1 MVQRIGNTGTQE
13 LTIVSALARTSAVVG
28 VVGTLPIVVAAG
40 VGTVVVVVVVVAVVV
55 VVVPVGHRCIAHRTS
70 VVGGARRCWHWRK
83 ITPVSTSN
91 VVVVMS
97 QKKKQQRIS
106 KQKKDPKKTL
116 LV

>member
-40 VGTVVVVVVVVAVVV
+40 VGTVVVVVVVAVVV

-83 ITPVSTSN
+83 ITPVSTSI
-91 VVVVMS
+91 VAVVMS
-97 QKKKQQRIS
+97 HKKKQQRIS

>member
-13 LTIVSALARTSAVVG
+13 LTIVSALARTSAVVA

-40 VGTVVVVVVVVAVVV
+40 VGTVVVVVVVAVVV

-83 ITPVSTSN
+83 ITPVSTSI

-97 QKKKQQRIS
+97 HKKKQQRIS

>member
-28 VVGTLPIVVAAG
+28 VVGTLPIVVVAG
-40 VGTVVVVVVVVAVVV
+40 VGTVVVVVVVAVVV

-83 ITPVSTSN
+83 ITPVSI
-91 VVVVMS
+91 VVVMS
-97 QKKKQQRIS
+97 NKKNNKEYRN
-106 KQKKDPKKTL
+106 KKGPQKTL